1 MQPIE
6 ALVELERRGATPE
19 RFRPLVAELDSQG
32 LLSSRDGRLPA
43 IAGVIE
49 LYSRGVLTDTNADG
63 YNADAS
69 RQYLPLVRRLVGAGL
84 VTPYIP
90 ESQREGALAGMARR
104 AVHGLTAGT
113 IDEIGAGL
121 GALHDASFGGGT
133 NLSEDYDYNLAVQRH
148 QYRQAQRNA
157 GLLGGAAEIVGGFLM
172 PAARLRALGPGAT
185 VTERAH
191 QLGTASA
198 AYAAATGFGEG
209 EGGFANRI
217 ENAAGHAAT
226 GYVVGAGLGAGLARW
241 SDWRAAR
248 RARADAS
255 ALETAA
261 QNQNVANEFAQE
273 GVPAFGP
280 AVSASP
286 TVQATA
292 ESMMGSVLGG
302 PLVNSANRTVTG
314 LENRIAETIAGAGG
328 RRAGDEMGQ
337 EVQTLLRRNL
347 TEYSA
352 PNAVVNHMTPAEAEA
367 ITRVPT
373 GPGYIPPRPRAEPVA
388 PVEVAPV
395 APRQVTMDEVNV
407 PAVHVPPEPV
417 QTNYRP
423 FESVTL
429 EEINPQL
436 AQRISTARAELTSI
450 ERIHNERVLSL
461 AQQAAGRY
469 RRDMNGLFRDLQ
481 ADPTYAA
488 VLRERRIRNID
499 DFINH
504 GIAPQRNALG
514 VIDDFRAVRRRYD
527 EIVGRYQEALRPYR
541 ESVARYDT
549 MANRIREL
557 EAQGERARDAG
568 WRLMVQNEHGNAVRR
583 AEQATA
589 QRRVAAETSAREAEM
604 RRLQAAEDERA
615 IQETARLR
623 GTARSEAEQAQRA
636 RQRELDAKYDADMQG
651 YTPRFQ
657 AGASREHTYP
667 TEFAAAYRQAEM
679 NARGPIGHF
688 MAPIHEYVPPAK
700 HEVKVGPLRTG
711 HYQDVE
717 QIPLQHRT
725 ATMKL
730 LNDLGREARSQGR
743 LPGWKDFDFG
753 KPSKEVSSPQAEAFW
768 KYIRG
773 RLGNDI
779 AGTLRGGLDRTIT
792 GRLPISGLRDI
803 RTEVRRAA
811 EAIPR
816 EGVHIGDQ
824 AMLRRLHGAMSEDI
838 QTMLRKAGKVDPA
851 YTIAAD
857 QYLMIDAAYEHFVV
871 GLRRPLRAV
880 FGENVAPEHALR
892 RLQAAAQTKTQDL
905 QMLRNFYKVATEKGD
920 VKRVTGMLVSNMA
933 EGGLPGFLKQFSGL
947 SPEAKKIMFAGNAGG
962 LGNALE
968 RLYRLSK
975 KMEPYIVEGR
985 GVDLTTLT
993 RMSNL
998 SLGGIAF
1005 MVNIPAA
1012 IGQAIGMHA
1021 MARLMASEKFVT
1033 WLTQMPKVRTP
1044 WTPEFNRQLDRLR
1057 SIFIDELGVNDAAWE
1072 QMRPNILREIRGRP
1086 MDSRAA

>member
-19 RFRPLVAELDSQG
+19 RFRPIISELEGQG
-32 LLSSRDGRLPA
+32 LLTSQNGGLPA
-43 IAGVIE
+43 IAGVVE
-49 LYSRGVLTDTNADG
+49 LYNRGVITDRDNPDWNRDL
-63 YNADAS
+63 Y
-69 RQYLPLVRRLVGAGL
+69 RRYFPLIQRLVGSGL
-84 VTPYIP
+84 VNAYIP
-90 ESQREGALAGMARR
+90 EAQRDNSYLRLAS
-104 AVHGLTAGT
+104 HGLTYGFS
-113 IDEIGAGL
+113 DEIRGGL
-121 GALHDASFGGGT
+121 GAVRDVIGGAIHGADT
-133 NLSEDYDYNLAVQRH
+133 NLSDSYDYNLALERSQIARARRDTGIAGTVAEVVGGVAAPMARGPQLA
-148 QYRQAQRNA
+148 QNASVAQRGNA
-157 GLLGGAAEIVGGFLM
+157 AGVQAAGYGAI
-172 PAARLRALGPGAT
+172 
-185 VTERAH
+185 
-191 QLGTASA
+191 Q
-198 AYAAATGFGEG
+198 GFGEG
-209 EGGFANRI
+209 EGGLANRI

-226 GYVVGAGLGAGLARW
+226 GYVIGAGLGAGIARW
-241 SDWRAAR
+241 GDWRAAR
-248 RARADAS
+248 RARSEAA

-273 GVPAFGP
+273 GVPVFGP

-286 TVQATA
+286 TMQATA

-302 PLVNSANRTVTG
+302 PLVNRANQTVTG
-314 LENRIAETIAGAGG
+314 LENRVAETIAGAGG

-337 EVQTLLRRNL
+337 EVQQLLRRNL

-352 PNAVVNHMTPAEAEA
+352 PNAVVNRMTPAEAEA
-367 ITRVPT
+367 ITHVPT
-373 GPGYIPPRPRAEPVA
+373 GPGYIPPRPRAEPVP

-395 APRQVTMDEVNV
+395 APRRITMDEVNV

-417 QTNYRP
+417 QPNYRP

-436 AQRISTARAELTSI
+436 AQRIATARVELTGI
-450 ERIHNERVLSL
+450 ERIHNERVLPL
-461 AQQAAGRY
+461 AQQAADRY

-481 ADPTYAA
+481 ADPTYGA
-488 VLRERRIRNID
+488 VLRERGIRNLD
-499 DFINH
+499 DFINV

-514 VIDDFRAVRRRYD
+514 LVDDFRAFRGRYN
-527 EIVGRYQEALRPYR
+527 EIVGRYQEALRPYN

-583 AEQATA
+583 AEQATT
-589 QRRVAAETSAREAEM
+589 QRRVAAETSAREAEL
-604 RRLQAAEDERA
+604 RRLQAAEEERA

-657 AGASREHTYP
+657 AGASRDHTYP

-688 MAPIHEYVPPAK
+688 MAPIYEHVPPIK
-700 HEVKVGPLRTG
+700 KEVMVGPLRTG
-711 HYQDVE
+711 QYVDVP
-717 QIPLQHRT
+717 QKPLQHRT
-725 ATMKL
+725 ATMNL
-730 LNDLGREARSQGR
+730 LNDFGAEARSAGR
-743 LPGWKDFDFG
+743 LPGWKNFDF
-753 KPSKEVSSPQAEAFW
+753 EAPELW
-768 KYIRG
+768 RYLRG
-773 RLGNDI
+773 RLGDDVASRLQDGMN
-779 AGTLRGGLDRTIT
+779 RTT
-792 GRLPISGLRDI
+792 VGRLPISGLRDI

-824 AMLRRLHGAMSEDI
+824 AMLRRLHGAMSEDM
-838 QTMLRKAGKVDPA
+838 QTMLRKAGKGDPA

-857 QYLMIDAAYEHFVV
+857 QYRMIDAAYEHFVV

-880 FGENVAPEHALR
+880 FGDNVAPEQALR

-905 QMLRNFYKVATEKGD
+905 QMLRAFYKVATEKGD
-920 VKRVTGMLVSNMA
+920 VERVTGMLVSNMA
-933 EGGLPGFLKQFSGL
+933 EGGLPGFLKQFAGL
-947 SPEAKKIMFAGNAGG
+947 SPEAKKIMFSGNAGG
-962 LGNALE
+962 LGNSLE

-975 KMEPYIVEGR
+975 KMEPYIAEGR
-985 GVDLTTLT
+985 GLDLTTLT

-1021 MARLMASEKFVT
+1021 MARLMASGKFVT
-1033 WLTQMPKVRTP
+1033 WLTQMPRTRTP
-1044 WTPEFNRQLDRLR
+1044 WTPEFNRQVDRLR

-1072 QMRPNILREIRGRP
+1072 QIRPDILREIRGRP
-1086 MDSRAA
+1086 MSRAA